1 MKKFASF
8 LCLLLSN
15 SGFAA
20 PVEVPGFPSI
30 PETYLTIIEE
40 KTVPQERCRSV
51 NVQSCGYNLVGVFH
65 TPTTPMPEGGY
76 PTVIFFHGFRGN
88 CYGSDGVYRELAYLL
103 ASNGIAV
110 ARFDMAGCG
119 NSEGICDQIPARTYL
134 RNGEDI
140 LAAVSKYPEVNAH
153 RIGVAGVSL
162 GCHTT
167 IHLASSYK
175 PRDYTIRAIS
185 VWAPVADGII
195 LLKEICST
203 IGMSNLADSSA
214 ADSVGKAFGF
224 KNLPIKL
231 CREDI
236 DFFLGIQDHVLMLSL
251 PKKIPILHQH
261 GLKDCIVSMSHQRL
275 FLGAAPAQMCFK
287 IYADTQHDIA
297 SSPYRQQALQDILM
311 HFQSNL

>member
-185 VWAPVADGII
+185 VWAPIADGVI
-195 LLKEICST
+195 LLKEICAT
-203 IGMSNLADSSA
+203 IGLTMTQFSDMGE
-214 ADSVGKAFGF
+214 VGKAFGF
-224 KNLPIKL
+224 KQLPLKL
-231 CREDI
+231 CRDDI
-236 DFFLGIQDHVLMLSL
+236 DFFLGIQDHILLLSL
-251 PKKIPILHQH
+251 PRRIPVLHQQ
-261 GLKDCIVSMSHQRL
+261 GLEDRVVSTAHQRL
-275 FLGAAPAQMCFK
+275 FLGAAPAQMLSK
-287 IYADTQHDIA
+287 SYPETPHEIA
-297 SSPYRQQALQDILM
+297 LSPYRQEVLQEILT